1 MIVLVFNI
9 YPNRIYFNIRPPPEL
24 LSVLIV
30 LVYEPLPLSNNAHT
44 IIFCTISPSHLISD
58 GERVFRWY
66 ILKGILKLLIDFA
79 DIERLDGME
88 IITMFINFP
97 LDTSYPRQE
106 NSLFTR
112 WASDS
117 LAMCS
122 YLDYFT
128 MSTKWAL

>member
-24 LSVLIV
+24 LSVLIA

-58 GERVFRWY
+58 GERVFRWC
-66 ILKGILKLLIDFA
+66 ILKGILKLLINFA

-97 LDTSYPRQE
+97 LDTSCPRQE

-112 WASDS
+112 WASNS
-117 LAMCS
+117 LAMRS
-122 YLDYFT
+122 YLNHLT
-128 MSTKWAL
+128 VSTKWAL